1 MCPYL
6 PDIQQS
12 SIESFLRAI
21 YLAEKSENS
30 SKIPFISIDPRPE
43 TVSQRQMFFLFFP
56 LPRQKSIQSQ
66 SSCLLSATSGYSSF
80 LTLCHFLLFSLLELL
95 EQEKHFTFCGGNYR
109 ETRKYW
115 RLLKRISYW
124 HKQRFSVGQN
134 FL

>member
-30 SKIPFISIDPRPE
+30 SKTPFISIDPRPE

-95 EQEKHFTFCGGNYR
+95 EQKST
-109 ETRKYW
+109 
-115 RLLKRISYW
+115 LLFVVAITGKPENIGDSWKESVIGIS
-124 HKQRFSVGQN
+124 RD

>member
-56 LPRQKSIQSQ
+56 LPRQKSIVSK
-66 SSCLLSATSGYSSF
+66 LL
-80 LTLCHFLLFSLLELL
+80 
-95 EQEKHFTFCGGNYR
+95 FTFCYLR
-109 ETRKYW
+109 VQLLSHTVSFPAVLITRAARTRKALYFLW
-115 RLLKRISYW
+115 WQLQGNQKILATPEKSQLLA
-124 HKQRFSVGQN
+124 
-134 FL
+134 

>member
-80 LTLCHFLLFSLLELL
+80 LTLSFPAVLI
-95 EQEKHFTFCGGNYR
+95 TR
-109 ETRKYW
+109 AARTRKALYFLW
-115 RLLKRISYW
+115 WQLQGNQKILATPEKSQLLA
-124 HKQRFSVGQN
+124 
-134 FL
+134 

>member
-43 TVSQRQMFFLFFP
+43 TVSQRQMFFFVFSP
-56 LPRQKSIQSQ
+56 PMSEINTVSK
-66 SSCLLSATSGYSSF
+66 LL
-80 LTLCHFLLFSLLELL
+80 
-95 EQEKHFTFCGGNYR
+95 FTFCYLR
-109 ETRKYW
+109 VQLLSHTVSFPAVLITRAARTRKALYFLW
-115 RLLKRISYW
+115 WKLQGNQKILATPEKSQLLA
-124 HKQRFSVGQN
+124 
-134 FL
+134 